1 MLASMD
7 ALSGGSTGPS
17 PEMSR
22 GPFRRLPPGHGR
34 GVGDVDLPGHLEGD
48 AERAGLLGGVGALVE
63 QLGRRQSLGLV
74 LAAAVA
80 ATAAGE
86 EPHREREDGER
97 GEEAA
102 GRARHGRGIA
112 WPAMRGRPDGT

>member
-1 MLASMD
+1 MLASMRCLVGRVD
-7 ALSGGSTGPS
+7 RPLAGDVQGAV
-17 PEMSR
+17 EEVAAR
-22 GPFRRLPPGHGR
+22 HGR

-48 AERAGLLGGVGALVE
+48 AERAGLLGGGGALVE
-63 QLGRRQSLGLV
+63 QLGRRQPRGPV
-74 LAAAVA
+74 LAAPVA